1 MKLSFLAGAAL
12 IGLFSFTTPAV
23 SAMTIAGTDLHD
35 PAPPVEDSKTAATRI
50 MTVLINDGLIANEQA
65 AKLRT
70 ELTGIFEKTPLTV
83 TGDAKKDATTKTKVK
98 EQVQAAVLRH
108 VGKDKSERVA
118 ALLAKPESWDAKACA
133 NGRHCVPKANAAQG
147 YALVRDDAIRAA
159 THHLHAP
166 TSLLPIQRGSVSPR
180 PVASSSAAA
189 C

>member
-1 MKLSFLAGAAL
+1 MTRVRIPRPSFNETPCHLGFGPSTPYFSLRSARSLPSPLNTTLNFLNMKLSFLAGAAL

-23 SAMTIAGTDLHD
+23 SAMTIAGTVLHD

-133 NGRHCVPKANAAQG
+133 KGKACCSG
-147 YALVRDDAIRAA
+147 
-159 THHLHAP
+159 HK
-166 TSLLPIQRGSVSPR
+166 
-180 PVASSSAAA
+180 
-189 C
+189 